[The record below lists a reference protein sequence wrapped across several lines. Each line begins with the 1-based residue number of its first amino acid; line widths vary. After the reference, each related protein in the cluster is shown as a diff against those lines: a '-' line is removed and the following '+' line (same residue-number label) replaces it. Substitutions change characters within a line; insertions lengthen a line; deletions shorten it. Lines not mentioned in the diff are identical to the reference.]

1 MILALDV
8 GNTNITVGCITD
20 GDAAPC
26 VCADEVIETEQARL
40 NPPVCSDITHV
51 FRISTNIARTA
62 DEYAIQINNMLQFQG
77 IKRNSIVGAVIS
89 SVVPPLTSTFKNAVR
104 QLAGVEPIIVG
115 AGVKTG
121 LNILID
127 DPAQLG
133 GDMVATAVG
142 AIAKKSLPAI
152 VVDFGTATKMFVIN
166 QNGSFI
172 GGAILPGVA
181 LSMNALAAGTS
192 QLPRIPIEAPL
203 KSISTNTID
212 CIKSGVIFGA
222 ASAIDGMVER
232 YEAELGQQALVI
244 ATGGLAESVYKHCK
258 HEIVYDPHL
267 ILHGLSLIYEK
278 NKRK

>member
-8 GNTNITVGCITD
+8 GNTNITVGCIAD
-20 GDAAPC
+20 GD
-26 VCADEVIETEQARL
+26 IM
-40 NPPVCSDITHV
+40 HV
-51 FRISTNIARTA
+51 FRISTNIARSS
-62 DEYAIQINNMLQFQG
+62 DEYAIQVNSMLAFHG
-77 IKRNSIVGAVIS
+77 IDRTRIEGSIIS
-89 SVVPPLTSTFKNAVR
+89 SVVPPLTSTFKNAVI
-104 QLAGVEPIIVG
+104 QLAKVEPIIVG

-142 AIAKKSLPAI
+142 ALATYEMPAI
-152 VVDFGTATKMFVIN
+152 VVDFGTATKMFVLN
-166 QNGSFI
+166 SKGSFL

-212 CIKSGVIFGA
+212 CIKSGVILGA
-222 ASAIDGMVER
+222 ASAIDGMAAHF
-232 YEAELGQQALVI
+232 EAELGQQALII
-244 ATGGLAESVYKHCK
+244 ATGGLAESVYRNCK
-258 HEIVYDPHL
+258 REITHDPHL
-267 ILHGLSLIYEK
+267 ILRGLHIIYDK